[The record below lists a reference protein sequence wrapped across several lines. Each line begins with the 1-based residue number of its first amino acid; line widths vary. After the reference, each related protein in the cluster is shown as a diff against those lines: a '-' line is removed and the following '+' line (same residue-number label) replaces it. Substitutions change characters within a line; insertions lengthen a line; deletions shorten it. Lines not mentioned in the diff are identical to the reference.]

1 MAGGAN
7 CVEELE
13 CLIAEL
19 LTKLQTLRDRQ
30 GGSKCRFL
38 LLLFKVDARPLSL
51 VAGRQEGLAR
61 FVGHNQMVRQW
72 VAARARKGAATAN
85 SQGLS
90 SWAS

>member
-30 GGSKCRFL
+30 GGSKRRFL
-38 LLLFKVDARPLSL
+38 LLLFKVDARPRCL
-51 VAGRQEGLAR
+51 VAGRQEGLAQS
-61 FVGHNQMVRQW
+61 FGH
-72 VAARARKGAATAN
+72 
-85 SQGLS
+85 S
-90 SWAS
+90 